1 MGSAREL
8 RSRVTSIRNTQ
19 KVTRAMQMVSAVKM
33 QRAVKSV
40 LDIRPYAHNAW
51 SVLMNMARAMNQKN
65 HPLLEPREVS
75 RVLVVIIASNR
86 GLCGGFNTQILK
98 TFRSLISEESRL
110 FSSSTESKKKD
121 DNGTDRTV
129 DVLAIGKKAERMAVF
144 YGKNLVASFPDLMH
158 TPSFDEARMVA
169 NMIIDWYKEGKYDK
183 VTVLYT
189 DYISAVKQEVK
200 IRQILP
206 VSVSE
211 FEKQLAE
218 MDILQEEVGLSAPI
232 HEYKIEPSPDVVL
245 DTVLPALIR
254 TQMYHMVLESN
265 ASKEA
270 SRMVA
275 MKNATDAAG
284 EIADQFMLVYNRIR
298 QAKITQE
305 IAEISAGRAA
315 LE

>member
-1 MGSAREL
+1 
-8 RSRVTSIRNTQ
+8 
-19 KVTRAMQMVSAVKM
+19 MVSAVKM

>member
-1 MGSAREL
+1 MGSAREI

-19 KVTRAMQMVSAVKM
+19 KVTRAMQMVSAAKM
-33 QRAVKSV
+33 QRAVKNV

-51 SVLMNMARAMNQKN
+51 SILANMSRAMKN
-65 HPLLEPREVS
+65 RKHPLLDAREIS
-75 RVLVVIIASNR
+75 NVLIVVIASNR
-86 GLCGGFNTQILK
+86 GLCGGFNTQVQK
-98 TFRSLISEESRL
+98 KFRSLLSQEDRL
-110 FSSSTESKKKD
+110 FAFSGEVKKELSKK
-121 DNGTDRTV
+121 DRIV
-129 DVLAIGKKAERMAVF
+129 DVVAIGRKAEKMATTL
-144 YGKNLVASFPDLMH
+144 GKNLIASFPDLMH
-158 TPSFDEARMVA
+158 TPSFDEARTVA
-169 NMIIDWYKEGKYDK
+169 NTLIDWYLERRYDK
-183 VTVLYT
+183 IVVVYT
-189 DYISAVKQEVK
+189 DYISALKQETK
-200 IRQILP
+200 TRQILP

-218 MDILQEEVGLSAPI
+218 MDILQKEIGLTGPSY
-232 HEYKIEPSPDVVL
+232 EYKIEPSPEVVL
-245 DTVLPALIR
+245 DALLPALIR
-254 TQMYHMVLESN
+254 TQIYHMVLESN

-284 EIADQFMLVYNRIR
+284 EIADEFMLVYNRIR